1 MQYVPNGWKFSTFEM
16 NKTYLSHPACSFL
29 DINLEQ
35 TKGTFIASVLTVI
48 LNSVFSLITA
58 TGNFIILEVI
68 WKAQELHSPSFIL
81 LFCLAVSDFLV
92 GLICQ
97 PSFVAYQ
104 IAELVESFSV
114 YCTLRMIHSISS
126 WTTAGMSLL
135 ILSAVSIDRFL
146 ALTLHL
152 RYSTVITVP
161 RVIQTA
167 VCLWIFAVAVATLR
181 FWMSN
186 WIIIPALILVL
197 AFLITTLSTL
207 KIFQIVRRHQRQIHQ
222 QQESVQSNTVT
233 INMLKCRK
241 SAVTVLYVYG
251 LFVIFY
257 LPFCITM
264 FVETFTGYTLT
275 VKIVYD
281 YVTTVFYINSFLNPV
296 VYCWRIGEVRR
307 AVKNRLRN

>member
-114 YCTLRMIHSISS
+114 YCTLRPYHN
-126 WTTAGMSLL
+126 
-135 ILSAVSIDRFL
+135 
-146 ALTLHL
+146 
-152 RYSTVITVP
+152 VICP
-161 RVIQTA
+161 RVSY
-167 VCLWIFAVAVATLR
+167 LR
-181 FWMSN
+181 FR
-186 WIIIPALILVL
+186 IEALLP
-197 AFLITTLSTL
+197 LIE
-207 KIFQIVRRHQRQIHQ
+207 K
-222 QQESVQSNTVT
+222 
-233 INMLKCRK
+233 
-241 SAVTVLYVYG
+241 
-251 LFVIFY
+251 
-257 LPFCITM
+257 
-264 FVETFTGYTLT
+264 
-275 VKIVYD
+275 
-281 YVTTVFYINSFLNPV
+281 
-296 VYCWRIGEVRR
+296 
-307 AVKNRLRN
+307 

>member
-1 MQYVPNGWKFSTFEM
+1 MQYVSNGWKFSTFKM
-16 NKTYLSHPACSFL
+16 NKTYLLSHPACSFL
-29 DINLEQ
+29 DIDLER
-35 TKGTFIASVLTVI
+35 TKGAFTASVLTVI

-97 PSFVAYQ
+97 PAFVAYQ
-104 IAELVESFSV
+104 IAELEGSFSA
-114 YCTLRMIHSISS
+114 YCTLRMIQSISS
-126 WTTAGMSLL
+126 WTTSGVSLS

-152 RYSTVITVP
+152 RYSTIITVP

-167 VCLWIFAVAVATLR
+167 VCLWIFAIAVVTLR
-181 FWMSN
+181 FWMSK
-186 WIIIPALILVL
+186 WIIIPALILIL

-207 KIFQIVRRHQRQIHQ
+207 KIFQIVRKHQRQIRQ
-222 QQESVQSNTVT
+222 QQESVQSNT

-257 LPFCITM
+257 LPFCVTM
-264 FVETFTGYTLT
+264 IFETVTGYTLT
-275 VKIVYD
+275 VKIVYE
-281 YVTTVFYINSFLNPV
+281 YVTTVVYINSFLNPV
-296 VYCWRIGEVRR
+296 VYCWRIGKIRR